1 MAMVSTEQLE
11 LDITTA
17 SVVQEYVDVFPEEL
31 SGLPPTRDMDFCIEV
46 QLGTTSVA

>member
-17 SVVQEYVDVFPEEL
+17 SVVQEYVDVFPEEI
-31 SGLPPTRDMDFCIEV
+31 SGFPPTRDMDFCIEV
-46 QLGTTSVA
+46 QPGTTSVA